1 MLSFLLVINP
11 LIHHGSDDSAY
22 LPLSNP
28 HITDAVIVPRS
39 CCKWNTP
46 RPAGAAKDFVQTAGQ
61 HHGELQKRWGGGC
74 SGCRSSGFLQS
85 QVEGQG

>member
-61 HHGELQKRWGGGC
+61 HHGELQKRWGGVLRMQEQWF
-74 SGCRSSGFLQS
+74 SAEPS
-85 QVEGQG
+85 

>member
-61 HHGELQKRWGGGC
+61 HHGELQKRWGGC